1 MSVIALGGNFVPK
14 SDVMTIELNRAVV
27 YIINIICWL
36 QSEALYFQFFIV
48 QNIIDKFHSILFSTN
63 WLNYMILEWNLPKKL
78 VNGKYFEKLRLYQI
92 SVNLENLS
100 FWDHICLKTFHGGV
114 LRHRQPGD
122 NFFLARKCYKMASFR
137 WFQVDSG
144 WF

>member
-1 MSVIALGGNFVPK
+1 MAFYHISVNLENNKFWDQIFPKKFEWQNFEKTKVKFEKKVIA
-14 SDVMTIELNRAVV
+14 
-27 YIINIICWL
+27 IN
-36 QSEALYFQFFIV
+36 
-48 QNIIDKFHSILFSTN
+48 
-63 WLNYMILEWNLPKKL
+63 P
-78 VNGKYFEKLRLYQI
+78 LYQI

-114 LRHRQPGD
+114 LRQTQPGD
-122 NFFLARKCYKMASFR
+122 NFFPARKCYKMASFR

>member
-1 MSVIALGGNFVPK
+1 MKFSQKTCERQILRKITHQNRNQYKTMWPSTTFQSTWRTISFGTKFSPKNLNGKNFEKTKVKFEKKVIA
-14 SDVMTIELNRAVV
+14 
-27 YIINIICWL
+27 IN
-36 QSEALYFQFFIV
+36 
-48 QNIIDKFHSILFSTN
+48 
-63 WLNYMILEWNLPKKL
+63 P
-78 VNGKYFEKLRLYQI
+78 LYQI

-114 LRHRQPGD
+114 LRQTQPGD
-122 NFFLARKCYKMASFR
+122 NFFPARKCYKMASFR